1 MVKRTVTFGSKKNT
15 EDTQENWKGVA
26 ENQAR
31 RGTLARPGR
40 ANKCGVNLQSIEDFS
55 LGLAQFMVQRT
66 IELDY
71 AESWNYGCDRYP
83 DYDIIT
89 RRYLAYC
96 LESG

>member
-1 MVKRTVTFGSKKNT
+1 VT
-15 EDTQENWKGVA
+15 
-26 ENQAR
+26 
-31 RGTLARPGR
+31 
-40 ANKCGVNLQSIEDFS
+40 LQSIEDFQ
-55 LGLAQFMVQRT
+55 LGLAHFMVQRI

-96 LESG
+96 LESGQNIEDCVDGLKQGDIEDN